1 MVATL
6 RRIPSI
12 GLALLLVLI
21 LSGAAGAAERDF
33 FLPGP
38 TTAPNGTLGAPAQ
51 RAQSLLGLIVFT
63 SIAFAIGRL
72 RGSRAQ
78 LPLRTIV
85 WGFILQFAFG
95 AIVLFAPAILENV
108 QRAIQKLL
116 EYSDAGATMLFGPNL
131 VTGAARVTSDGKD
144 TGSFVGIAQIGFV
157 FAVKVLPTI
166 MFISMLTAVLYHL
179 GILTW
184 IVHGLAWLMQKTMR
198 TSGAETLSTAANI
211 FVGQTEAP
219 LIIRPFLATA
229 TNSELMAIMVG
240 GFANIATG
248 VLVVYA
254 EFLKDFI
261 PNAGGHLALACF
273 ISAPATLVV
282 AKLMM
287 PETAKPATA
296 GVDFKVERVDANI
309 FDAATRGTS
318 EGLALALNV
327 GAMLIT
333 FTALVALVNAV
344 FGGVTGFIGLGPAT
358 TTATG
363 QVIHQGLTLEQFFG
377 WVFAP
382 VAWLTGIEW
391 QYCTRVGALM
401 GIKTVLNEFLAYLKM
416 NEWYRADPNFLSP
429 RAGLLATYAL
439 CGFANFASI
448 GIQIGGISVL
458 APNRRSDLSRIG
470 LLAMIG
476 GTIATLMGACVV
488 GILV

>member
-1 MVATL
+1 V
-6 RRIPSI
+6 
-12 GLALLLVLI
+12 
-21 LSGAAGAAERDF
+21 
-33 FLPGP
+33 
-38 TTAPNGTLGAPAQ
+38 
-51 RAQSLLGLIVFT
+51 
-63 SIAFAIGRL
+63 FAI
-72 RGSRAQ
+72 
-78 LPLRTIV
+78 T
-85 WGFILQFAFG
+85 
-95 AIVLFAPAILENV
+95 
-108 QRAIQKLL
+108 
-116 EYSDAGATMLFGPNL
+116 
-131 VTGAARVTSDGKD
+131 
-144 TGSFVGIAQIGFV
+144 
-157 FAVKVLPTI
+157 VLPTI
-166 MFISMLTAVLYHL
+166 MFVSMLTAILYHL
-179 GILTW
+179 GVLTW
-184 IVHGLAWLMQKTMR
+184 IVHGLAWLMQKTMK

-219 LIIRPFLATA
+219 LIVRPFLAAA

-248 VLVVYA
+248 VLVAYT

-261 PNAGGHLALACF
+261 PNVGGHLALACF

-287 PETAKPATA
+287 PEAEKPATTD
-296 GVDFKVERVDANI
+296 VNFKVERVDANL

-333 FTALVALVNAV
+333 FTALVALLNAL
-344 FGGVTGFIGLGPAT
+344 FGGATAWMGLGPVAT
-358 TTATG
+358 VNG
-363 QVIHQGLTLEQFFG
+363 VSVYQGITLEQLFG
-377 WVFAP
+377 WLFAP
-382 VAWLTGIEW
+382 LAWLTGIEW
-391 QYCTRVGALM
+391 QYCTRVGSLM
-401 GIKTVLNEFLAYLKM
+401 GIKTVLNEFLAYLQM
-416 NEWYRADPNFLSP
+416 GQSYRADSRFLSP

-458 APNRRSDLSRIG
+458 APNRRRDLSRIG